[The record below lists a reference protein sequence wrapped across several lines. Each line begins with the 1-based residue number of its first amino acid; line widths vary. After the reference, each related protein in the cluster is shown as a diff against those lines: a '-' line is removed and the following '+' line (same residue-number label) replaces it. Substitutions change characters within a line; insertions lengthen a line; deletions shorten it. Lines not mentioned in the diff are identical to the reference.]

1 LPEANTWLVLISSAP
16 YGSSR
21 ASAGIDA
28 ILACGAFS
36 QSVSVVLKGSGREL
50 LRASQVPPEG
60 HRNLYKQLTSL
71 PLYDVER
78 IYVVA
83 EDNEH
88 PTHLP
93 TTTIEDLAVTTIDT
107 HQFGDM
113 IKSTR
118 HVLTF

>member
-1 LPEANTWLVLISSAP
+1 
-16 YGSSR
+16 
-21 ASAGIDA
+21 
-28 ILACGAFS
+28 
-36 QSVSVVLKGSGREL
+36 
-50 LRASQVPPEG
+50 LRASQTAPEG

-71 PLYDVER
+71 PLYDIER

-83 EDNEH
+83 EDNED
-88 PTHLP
+88 PTCPPP
-93 TTTIEDLAVTTIDT
+93 TMIEDLAVTTIDT